1 MSIKSDEFWI
11 RLCTGWVLAVDE
23 MKKDWKKNW
32 PHKIVKIVWYGY
44 WLLLLYAGA
53 DVYPQASDAEDYK
66 AMIAGMFA
74 FLIAMQMIFLTS
86 IYDLLSSKIKYSRD
100 KA

>member
-1 MSIKSDEFWI
+1 MSVKSDELWI

-32 PHKIVKIVWYGY
+32 FRNICGIVWWGY
-44 WLLLLYAGA
+44 CLLLLYAGA
-53 DVYPQASDAEDYK
+53 DIYLQANDAKDYK
-66 AMIAGMFA
+66 GMIAGMFA
-74 FLIAMQMIFLTS
+74 FLIALQWIFLTLA
-86 IYDLLSSKIKYSRD
+86 YDLLSSKIKYSRD